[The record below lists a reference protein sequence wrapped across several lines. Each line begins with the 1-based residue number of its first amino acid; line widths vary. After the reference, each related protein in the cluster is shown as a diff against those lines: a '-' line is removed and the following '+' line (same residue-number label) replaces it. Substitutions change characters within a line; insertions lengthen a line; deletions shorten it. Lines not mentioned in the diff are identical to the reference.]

1 MVPELSNV
9 VGASASSV
17 IEVVAVVEVSLEQPT
32 IISNNIID
40 TKYFISFSFLYH
52 LVSILEFKIHHC

>member
-17 IEVVAVVEVSLEQPT
+17 IAVVVVVVAVVEVSLEQPT
-32 IISNNIID
+32 IISNSIVD
-40 TKYFISFSFLYH
+40 TKYLIVISFL
-52 LVSILEFKIHHC
+52 